1 MNSNWTEVAMQHTIP
16 ELDRSGLRQFG
27 FTTGAI
33 LVAIFGLLIPWLL
46 DIGWPVWPWIIASPL
61 WALAVIYPAWLRPI
75 YRGWMRF
82 GLLASKVTTPII
94 LGIVF
99 YLAITPI
106 SFLLRLG
113 AKDPMRRTFEP
124 DTKSYRVASH
134 ELATD
139 RLEKPF

>member
-1 MNSNWTEVAMQHTIP
+1 MQHTIP
-16 ELDRSGLRQFG
+16 ELDKAGLRHFG

-33 LVAIFGLLIPWLL
+33 VVVIFGLILPWLL
-46 DIGWPVWPWIIASPL
+46 NHSWPIWPWIIAAPL
-61 WALAVIYPAWLRPI
+61 WVLALIYPAWLRPI

-82 GLLASKVTTPII
+82 GLLASRVTTPLI

-99 YLAITPI
+99 YLTITPI

-113 AKDPMRRTFEP
+113 AKDPMRRKFDADSKT
-124 DTKSYRVASH
+124 YRVSSH
-134 ELATD
+134 KLETN

>member
-1 MNSNWTEVAMQHTIP
+1 MLNRARLMKPNSYKFKCP
-16 ELDRSGLRQFG
+16 LCGLHLSTSFASI
-27 FTTGAI
+27 GAQGECPKCKNAF
-33 LVAIFGLLIPWLL
+33 LVPK
-46 DIGWPVWPWIIASPL
+46 PRSPL
-61 WALAVIYPAWLRPI
+61 WALAIVYPTWLRPI

-82 GLLASKVTTPII
+82 GLLASRVTTPII

-113 AKDPMRRTFEP
+113 AKDPMRRAFEP
-124 DTKSYRVASH
+124 DATSYRVSSH
-134 ELATD
+134 KLDTD